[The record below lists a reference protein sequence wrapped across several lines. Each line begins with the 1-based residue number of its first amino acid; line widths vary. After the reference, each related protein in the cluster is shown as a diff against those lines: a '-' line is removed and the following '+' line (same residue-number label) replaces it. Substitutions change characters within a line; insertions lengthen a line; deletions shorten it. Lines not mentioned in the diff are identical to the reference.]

1 MNLKKKNQKWN
12 THLNEAKFKKDI
24 SILPSNGT
32 IFSQIENKISIKK
45 RQNIFLESDY
55 NHNKID
61 ECLLTIE
68 ILSSSKNLIEIRKI
82 PFFILH

>member
-1 MNLKKKNQKWN
+1 MQNLKITLTLSDKNN
-12 THLNEAKFKKDI
+12 PIKKDI